1 LDYIFIKIYYMALI
15 QPTNIEIE
23 IEIPDKTIDGTILKR
38 KAKLFSLVYNMKAKQ
53 LVLNWE
59 VIFYSRNSDGSYGRK
74 MSDLIPSYTRE
85 NVADNQTPVNPFTGQ
100 ILEWADLQS
109 TFETDPNTG
118 VIIEIP
124 TSIPYMLQYDW
135 FNQVGENQD
144 LNIHNTIRQYGLALQ
159 DWDKR

>member
-1 LDYIFIKIYYMALI
+1 MALI

-109 TFETDPNTG
+109 TFETNPDTG
-118 VIIEIP
+118 EIIEIP
-124 TSIPYMLQYDW
+124 TSTPYMLQYDW